1 MKNTF
6 GYKYKDS
13 YIKNSF
19 ILLLLII
26 EIYYLIIEISLKVK
40 IRMFQL

>member
-19 ILLLLII
+19 VLLLFLYFLYIYYNKFNLII
-26 EIYYLIIEISLKVK
+26 FKINYY
-40 IRMFQL
+40 